1 MATKITVVVGANG
14 EALASQA
21 MRDGARADRLDTEAT
36 TKQARQ
42 AAADK
47 LDDDTNGRENKQGKY
62 GPSRDPAAFAR
73 KKKEQYGQFAGVN
86 ISYMHFPLRGTWL
99 SARDAAYMWI
109 NVRGITPEGQLKE
122 SQRIELT
129 RNINTATFQ
138 IDAPEGYVNEQLL
151 FGMTVSNFNN
161 GFRNWPVYDVFPG
174 NATWGIEGFDR
185 YAVYAGAIDPENGW
199 FRQPGRDYSFAPL
212 SPVVMPAIDG
222 STAFTIYEES
232 FAPYDGEDYPI
243 NNDAYNPNV
252 KANGRAQ
259 GDVDLTGYVD
269 FDKDP
274 VHELFLLPYNGE
286 TTFLVVV
293 FTDYMVATRS
303 WLQST
308 ATVQS
313 EYFASWPNETFE
325 PDTNDV
331 TYQRYLPNVLLSDGY
346 EFPDF
351 DFSTG
356 SFLNGVDDRPRPQIT
371 EAGANKIQ
379 TVKLYKLTNG
389 VMEEVEQ
396 VPTELRDAA
405 SALSTNLKDFSLSFL
420 YPTEREYASER
431 WRAKYYRGALTFD
444 IFDGPDT
451 SSWYVIDQSCN
462 IMFDQDLKT
471 EVAAKRRYLADETR
485 QRSIAKGYGIGKL
498 STGNHFDSP
507 YINSELKG
515 FWDDKYFT
523 PMIYSYLK
531 GTARPGMTY
540 AQAAQGMPDDPNTG
554 APVQLNLFV
563 DHNGAGQVRFTET
576 RPTSI
581 DSPETVAGAWQ
592 NEPAFNLSTHQ
603 CWNWNRPDLCWEE
616 LNSLGFGFDLIGAKP

>member
-42 AAADK
+42 AAADR
-47 LDDDTNGRENKQGKY
+47 LSDDTNGRENKRDKY
-62 GPSRDPAAFAR
+62 APSRDPAAFAR
-73 KKKEQYGQFAGVN
+73 KKREQYGQFAGVN

-138 IDAPEGYVNEQLL
+138 IDAPEGYVNEEPL
-151 FGMTVSNFNN
+151 FSNTVFNN
-161 GFRNWPVYDVFPG
+161 GFRDWPEYNVSLGD
-174 NATWGIEGFDR
+174 TWGPQGFDR
-185 YAVYAGAIDPENGW
+185 YAVMPGSVRTDNGY
-199 FRQPGRDYSFAPL
+199 FMQPFGSYAPL

-232 FAPYDGEDYPI
+232 FAPYDGEDYPG

-252 KANGRAQ
+252 KANGRTQ

-313 EYFASWPNETFE
+313 QRAFSWPDETGQ
-325 PDTNDV
+325 PDTNEV
-331 TYQRYLPNVLLSDGY
+331 IYQRYLPNVLLPDGY

-389 VMEEVEQ
+389 VMEEVEE

-405 SALSTNLKDFSLSFL
+405 SALSTNLKGFKTKFQ
-420 YPTEREYASER
+420 YPAERKYASER
-431 WRAKYYRGALTFD
+431 WRALWSGRGLEAEQ
-444 IFDGPDT
+444 FDGPDT

-462 IMFDQDLKT
+462 IMFDQDLKA
-471 EVAAKRRYLADETR
+471 EVAAKRRYLTDETR
-485 QRSIAKGYGIGKL
+485 QRSIAKGYGIGRL

-507 YINSELKG
+507 YINSELEG

-540 AQAAQGMPDDPNTG
+540 AQAAQGMPNDPNTG

-563 DHNGAGQVRFTET
+563 DHNGSGQVRFTET
-576 RPTSI
+576 RPSSI
-581 DSPETVAGAWQ
+581 DSPETVLGAWQ

-616 LNSLGFGFDLIGAKP
+616 LNSLGFGSDLIGAKP